1 MCTIKPKCLKG
12 CKGKKK
18 RPKKQK
24 TQNQGAEY
32 ASMKANDCTESCRF
46 RINVP
51 ASQDNF
57 S

>member
-51 ASQDNF
+51 TSQDNF
-57 S
+57 